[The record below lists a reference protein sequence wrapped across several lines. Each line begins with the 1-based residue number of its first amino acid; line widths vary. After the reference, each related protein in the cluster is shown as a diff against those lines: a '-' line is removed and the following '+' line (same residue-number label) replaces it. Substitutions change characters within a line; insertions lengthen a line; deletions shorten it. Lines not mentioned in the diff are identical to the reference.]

1 MTVVL
6 IRSIILYITV
16 LIALR
21 VMGKGEIAEMNCF
34 DLVITLLIAEVAS
47 VPMENNNIPIIN
59 GVAAIT
65 GLVIM
70 QTLISFL
77 SLKSRKLSSFLS
89 GKPSILIDKGKIVYK
104 ELKKERVSID
114 ELLEQLRIQGYFNLK
129 DVQYAIL
136 ETDGNLSVVPAS
148 SYNSTPPRAFN
159 HLPIPLILDGRII
172 NENLDMAK
180 KDTNWLMGILK
191 SNHIEAF
198 KDVLICVLDENDKI
212 FIQNKKGD

>member
-47 VPMENNNIPIIN
+47 VPIIN
-59 GVAAIT
+59 GVAAIS

-89 GKPSILIDKGKIVYK
+89 GKPSVLIDKGKIVYK
-104 ELKKERVSID
+104 ELKKERISID

-172 NENLDMAK
+172 NKNLDIAQ

-191 SNHIEAF
+191 SNHIETF